1 MTCNRC
7 LPNRPCIN
15 CETQAGPATFLRD
28 RDHREA
34 LARGQARYERNSK
47 ETRGWA

>member
-1 MTCNRC
+1 MTCDRC
-7 LPNRPCIN
+7 TPSRLCLNHER
-15 CETQAGPATFLRD
+15 EAVLRERLARD
-28 RDHREA
+28 DHREA